1 MRPIVERLIDL
12 LLAIVTFIYTHLI
25 IPLLSEPAST
35 AEQSPNIHLTFV
47 PDEEAE
53 LVVTRTPDS
62 SMQQQQGDVWLS
74 FQL

>member
-1 MRPIVERLIDL
+1 MGSEQLGPDL
-12 LLAIVTFIYTHLI
+12 LLAIVTLIYTHLI
-25 IPLLSEPAST
+25 IPLLSDPDST

-62 SMQQQQGDVWLS
+62 SMQQQGDVWLS